1 MEMENFK
8 ILEEFEEVV
17 ELDPSKVFIFWKRS
31 LILLYSVC
39 TVTSYAVAGLFRIL
53 WRDFCQNHCLMW
65 ARVHADKKLALA
77 YWTANETSNRTGTKS
92 SWSADPM
99 IFKVTHNYGHPKF
112 DQYCDLFLFS
122 GLLSCAT
129 SIILLYFVATCGKR
143 RYFAPWIIIL
153 PGLLI
158 SAVMTIVSMFA
169 LRNLN
174 YGYLF
179 FADSFYRLARS
190 ITKVQRNPYF
200 FNQPC
205 SALRTFVEGSYR
217 GTFDVCI
224 MYRMIQI
231 STSLMLCFWISSS
244 LILIL
249 RMLFA
254 ADFILMK
261 IRVYEVPKTKR
272 HSIVKEVYKKKRQSS
287 YR

>member
-143 RYFAPWIIIL
+143 R
-153 PGLLI
+153 
-158 SAVMTIVSMFA
+158 
-169 LRNLN
+169 
-174 YGYLF
+174 
-179 FADSFYRLARS
+179 
-190 ITKVQRNPYF
+190 
-200 FNQPC
+200 PC